1 MIEKTIFYGFGGQ
14 GIISLG
20 QIWSFFGMKEGKK
33 VSFYPFYGAEKR
45 GGIARAQC
53 IVSDA
58 TIASPIIIKAS
69 SVVVMNQDS
78 LKEALSMCA
87 DGALV
92 MLNSSLVSLEEL
104 DNAGELEAKFK
115 VVRIPATEMA
125 TKLGNSKIANMIL
138 LGALAKHTGALVLD
152 SVQTILESFFPENK
166 HSLIPL
172 NLEAIEAGASL

>member
-33 VSFYPFYGAEKR
+33 VSFFPFYGAEKR

-58 TIASPIIIKAS
+58 SIASPIITKAS

-92 MLNSSLVSLEEL
+92 MLNSSLVSLEGLE
-104 DNAGELEAKFK
+104 NADEIEKRFK
-115 VVRIPATEMA
+115 VVRVPATEIA
-125 TKLGNSKIANMIL
+125 TKLGNIKIANMIM
-138 LGALAKHTGALVLD
+138 LGALAKQTGALVLD
-152 SVQTILESFFPENK
+152 SVQSILESFFPTHK
-166 HSLIPL
+166 HNLIPL
-172 NLEAIEAGASL
+172 NLEAIEAGVTL